1 MFVFLFYNFDHTPNI
16 CFLESTEGDT
26 NLASI
31 LLQAGQ
37 GAFSPTNATILI
49 FTVIIL
55 LLVSGIIAGAETAFF
70 SLSDKDVNYLKTKEK
85 PGARVAG
92 QLLDHPKMLLATI
105 LVANNFINIAIVIS
119 TNVLVGTLLPHDHKG
134 HISISTLLSPNTNN
148 IIAFLIQVVSVT
160 FLLVL
165 FGEVLPKV
173 YATQNNLRMALFSAP
188 FVRVLMT
195 IFAPISRTLVNS
207 TSFIESKIGAKPN
220 KNISNEE
227 FEHAIELTVGHTA
240 TREEVNIFKGILKFG
255 NISAKQ
261 VMRTRMDVSAIDFD
275 MSFSELR
282 DYCLD
287 AGYSRLP
294 VYKESLDKVA
304 GVIHTKDFL
313 PHIDKD
319 NFEWHTLI
327 RAAYYVHESK
337 QIEDLLKEFQ
347 QKRIHFAIVVDE
359 FGGTS
364 GIITLEDIMEEI
376 IGDIKDEFDEE
387 DLNYK
392 KIDDNNFIFEGKT
405 LINDVCRVIGIPSDT
420 YEPVRGESDSL
431 AGLLLEISGKF
442 PAVNETIRFE
452 QYEFTVL
459 ALDRMRIQRVKVTIH
474 PVIGDE
480 D

>member
-1 MFVFLFYNFDHTPNI
+1 
-16 CFLESTEGDT
+16 LESTEGDT
-26 NLASI
+26 NLTTI
-31 LLQAGQ
+31 LLQIPTGS
-37 GAFSPTNATILI
+37 FSPQNATILI
-49 FTVIIL
+49 IAILIL
-55 LLVSGIIAGAETAFF
+55 LLMSAIIAGAETAYF
-70 SLSDKDVNYLKTKEK
+70 SLSGKDVNYLKTKEK
-85 PGARVAG
+85 ANARIAS
-92 QLLDHPKMLLATI
+92 QLLEHPKMLLATI

-119 TNVLVGTLLPHDHKG
+119 TNFLVT
-134 HISISTLLSPNTNN
+134 SLLSHDMNR
-148 IIAFLIQVVSVT
+148 IVAFLIQVVSVT

-188 FVRVLMT
+188 FVRALMG
-195 IFAPISRTLVNS
+195 IFKPISRTLVNS
-207 TSFIESKIGAKPN
+207 TNFIESRLGPKSN
-220 KNISNEE
+220 KNISNED

-261 VMRTRMDVSAIDFD
+261 VMRTRMDVSALDYDLTFA
-275 MSFSELR
+275 EVR
-282 DYCLD
+282 DYCLE

-319 NFEWHTLI
+319 TFEWHKLL
-327 RAAYYVHESK
+327 RPAYFVHESK
-337 QIEDLLKEFQ
+337 LIEDLLKEFQ

-405 LINDVCRVIGIPSDT
+405 LINDVCRVLGVPSDT
-420 YEPVRGESDSL
+420 FDKVRGESDSL
-431 AGLLLEISGKF
+431 AGLIIEISGKF
-442 PAVNETIRFE
+442 AAVNETVKFE

-459 ALDRMRIQRVKVTIH
+459 AVDKMRIQRVKVTIH
-474 PVIGDE
+474 PPVE
-480 D
+480 EEEE